1 MKKFILV
8 FIFFLTTTSYAAST
22 DMVDIKE
29 FSDAMRGFNNE
40 LIDEYEYDFL
50 HFSWLFYVQRIT
62 KLGKS
67 IDKNCISVNFLFT
80 QPRKNCITI
89 KKCVCVNNF
98 CVYT

>member
-1 MKKFILV
+1 MHQKTRRPKDGEYQDV
-8 FIFFLTTTSYAAST
+8 S
-22 DMVDIKE
+22 E
-29 FSDAMRGFNNE
+29 
-40 LIDEYEYDFL
+40 IDEYEYEFL

-89 KKCVCVNNF
+89 KKCVYINNF